1 MGHPRAS
8 YLHSMCLLHLSASRD
23 TFPWTTHPHL
33 LLGRPRVPLGDGFLG
48 RTSSSLPLAQHWTL
62 ESVISPHHDVFT
74 GLTLAQSSWK
84 AGDGPSFFPRSR
96 ALPGSHHM
104 LDGSCHYFFFF
115 FHCATRYSACSLLAE
130 ARQWFGAGFAL
141 AWDTMRGPGGRAC
154 HKSEPMHGPAIIKS
168 ISSESTLAAVSAATA
183 TTPSKL

>member
-1 MGHPRAS
+1 MTWGGVVGHPRAS

-115 FHCATRYSACSLLAE
+115 STVQPATVPAAYWQRPGNGLGLGLL
-130 ARQWFGAGFAL
+130 W
-141 AWDTMRGPGGRAC
+141 
-154 HKSEPMHGPAIIKS
+154 HG
-168 ISSESTLAAVSAATA
+168 TL
-183 TTPSKL
+183 